1 MDVSMAVGFG
11 ASGAPS
17 PVVGALSSRESWSR
31 EGGTGWEATSAAM
44 MIKSSLNL
52 ISCRSYEL
60 RFAIVEP
67 FRTMKY

>member
-1 MDVSMAVGFG
+1 MAVGFG

-44 MIKSSLNL
+44 MIRSSVNL
-52 ISCRSYEL
+52 VRFRSHGLGY
-60 RFAIVEP
+60 AIADP
-67 FRTMKY
+67 FRAMRY